1 MVSESLLVIGFSH
14 WSKLFFSFLL
24 FSGLSFAAWKINPK
38 RSSWAAGLVHS
49 SRALWANF
57 PAQRANSER
66 EGERGG
72 QREREREREM
82 MMKAIYESSCCWVST
97 LLVCV
102 NVCVCVR
109 ATQMLVRPLWH
120 EINTEAFALLHLHMP
135 KNLTREITFHS
146 DLFSS
151 YITWSGIITA
161 AMRRK
166 MTEIETIPHEPSKI
180 KSTLT
185 QSHWIRNTLK
195 NEGNKFSR
203 TNTSFRKGVCVQ
215 KCAYIHYHSKVWGKN
230 VYFSSARMR

>member
-1 MVSESLLVIGFSH
+1 MFASALGDISSVFSPTRHKGFNIFTEWSFLRPAFTHTHTQTSQIHSCRWNNDRFNFTKTNGILVSWGGLGGGCKRERERERERTVVSESLLVIGFSH

-72 QREREREREM
+72 QWEREREREM

-102 NVCVCVR
+102 NVCVCVC
-109 ATQMLVRPLWH
+109 
-120 EINTEAFALLHLHMP
+120 ALLRCL
-135 KNLTREITFHS
+135 
-146 DLFSS
+146 
-151 YITWSGIITA
+151 SGRCG
-161 AMRRK
+161 M
-166 MTEIETIPHEPSKI
+166 
-180 KSTLT
+180 KST
-185 QSHWIRNTLK
+185 
-195 NEGNKFSR
+195 
-203 TNTSFRKGVCVQ
+203 Q
-215 KCAYIHYHSKVWGKN
+215 KHSL
-230 VYFSSARMR
+230 YCTCTCPRI

>member
-1 MVSESLLVIGFSH
+1 MILLKTCIHTHAHTNIANPTAAAETMTDSISQRQTASWWVGEVWGGGGAKESEKERERTVVSESLLVIGFSH

-72 QREREREREM
+72 QWEREREREM

-102 NVCVCVR
+102 NVCVCVC
-109 ATQMLVRPLWH
+109 
-120 EINTEAFALLHLHMP
+120 ALLRCL
-135 KNLTREITFHS
+135 
-146 DLFSS
+146 
-151 YITWSGIITA
+151 SGRCG
-161 AMRRK
+161 M
-166 MTEIETIPHEPSKI
+166 
-180 KSTLT
+180 KST
-185 QSHWIRNTLK
+185 
-195 NEGNKFSR
+195 
-203 TNTSFRKGVCVQ
+203 Q
-215 KCAYIHYHSKVWGKN
+215 KHSL
-230 VYFSSARMR
+230 YCTCTCPRI